1 MKVLF
6 IGGSGNISTIVSQMA
21 VERGIHLTLL
31 NRGKQDSEIPGVR
44 WIAADIHNPQEVQSA
59 LGAETFDVVVNW
71 IAFTPQ
77 HIQAD
82 LERFLGKTGQYIFI
96 SSASCYQKP
105 PTDVIIRESTPL
117 HNPYWQYSRDKIAC
131 ENLLMQAYREQGFP
145 VTIVRPS
152 HTYDRHIPV
161 AIGGWDSYTLVE
173 RMLRGQA
180 VIVHGDGSSLWAVTH
195 AEDFSRGFLGLLGHP
210 RTLGQ
215 DFHITSDE
223 RLTWNDIYTS
233 LAAAVGVQPNIVH
246 IATDFIVQQKPDM
259 RGGLLGDKSWS
270 VIFDNSKIKSYVPE
284 YQAVIPFHRGIRRT
298 LAWFDAKPGRKWID
312 EAANQ
317 EMEDLL
323 RAYQAL
329 G

>member
-6 IGGSGNISTIVSQMA
+6 IGGTGNISTIVSQMA

-31 NRGKQDSEIPGVR
+31 NRGKQEINIPGVR
-44 WIAADIHNPQEVQSA
+44 WITADIHNPQEVETA
-59 LGAETFDVVVNW
+59 LAKETFDVVVNW

-77 HIQAD
+77 HVQAD
-82 LERFLGKTGQYIFI
+82 VARFLGKVGQYIFI

-105 PTDVIIRESTPL
+105 PTDIIIRESTPL
-117 HNPYWQYSRDKIAC
+117 HNPYWLYSRDKIDC
-131 ENLLMQAYREQGFP
+131 ENLLMQTYREQGFP

-161 AIGGWDSYTLVE
+161 AIGGWDSYTLVD
-173 RMLRGQA
+173 RMLRGA
-180 VIVHGDGSSLWAVTH
+180 PVIVHGDGSSLWAVTH

-210 RTLGQ
+210 RAIGQ

-233 LAAAVGVQPNIVH
+233 LAAAVGVKPNIVH
-246 IATDFIVQQKPDM
+246 IATDFIIRQKPEM
-259 RGGLLGDKSWS
+259 TGGLLGDKSWS

-284 YQAVIPFHRGIRRT
+284 YQAVIPFHQGIRRT
-298 LAWFDAKPGRKWID
+298 LAWFDAKPERKWID
-312 EAANQ
+312 EKAEE
-317 EMEDLL
+317 EMEDIL
-323 RAYQAL
+323 RAYQAF